1 MNRRIVLLV
10 VLALTLTTPAF
21 AGGTWHKSV
30 AAAQKVAKEK
40 NQLILVDMFAQWC
53 GWCHRFEREVFPS
66 EAFQDATKDIVLLR
80 LDTEDKGEGTQYA
93 QKFAVTQLPTFLLL
107 APDLSLA
114 GMIRG
119 YAPPKDFVVSLNK
132 TRGEFAAFNKRV
144 KDEASIAKDYKQR
157 FELAKEFMSRAAFD
171 KSESRLKKLTTE
183 KGVPQPIRDDAY
195 YHLAMSYAM
204 QNRYDEGLKVIR
216 ALHGISKTGDPVERA
231 KLLAG
236 QIYLQQGNL
245 LSAAN
250 EFRSFKKAYPN
261 SPLIKNVDMF
271 LPDIERRLAASGKPN

>member
-21 AGGTWHKSV
+21 AGSGWHKSV

-66 EAFQDATKDIVLLR
+66 ETFQNATSDIVLLR
-80 LDTEDKGEGTQYA
+80 LDTEDRGEGTQYA
-93 QKFAVTQLPTFLLL
+93 QKFGVTQLPTFLLL
-107 APDLSLA
+107 APDLTLA

-132 TRGEFAAFNKRV
+132 TRSEYAAFTAKLKN
-144 KDEASIAKDYKQR
+144 EASLAKDYPGR
-157 FELAKEFMSRAAFD
+157 LELAKDLMARASFD
-171 KSESRLKKLTTE
+171 KSEPRLKKLMTE
-183 KGVPQPIRDDAY
+183 KGVPAAIRDDAY

-204 QNRYDEGLKVIR
+204 QNKLEEGLKTIR
-216 ALHGISKTGDPVERA
+216 TLQTLSKLGESVERA
-231 KLLAG
+231 RLLAG

-245 LSAAN
+245 MAAAN
-250 EFRSFKKAYPN
+250 EFRAFKKAYPN
-261 SPLIKNVDMF
+261 SPLNSNVDRF
-271 LPDIERRLAASGKPN
+271 LPDIERRLNAAGTK